1 MPTKKRAEATKPW
14 QAHKIVSRRLVDL
27 KPSATNSRRHPPEQ
41 IAFLRESLR
50 RFGFPKPILIDPKGE
65 IIAGHGITIAALEEG
80 LVFGPTITAEGW
92 SEDEKRAYR
101 LFDNWS
107 ATQSQWI
114 PGVVDSEIAALQRV
128 NFDLVP
134 LGLDNIQLPEIEEIQ
149 PVPPKPHRNKT
160 TLFISIRN
168 EEVGK
173 ARKTIVAALD
183 KARIPHNL

>member
-1 MPTKKRAEATKPW
+1 MPPKKRADTILKMESMATKSIAPYANNAKVHPEP
-14 QAHKIVSRRLVDL
+14 QVAQIVASIQ
-27 KPSATNSRRHPPEQ
+27 K
-41 IAFLRESLR
+41 
-50 RFGFPKPILIDPKGE
+50 FGFIAPILINANNV
-65 IIAGHGITIAALEEG
+65 IIAGHGRLAAAKELGMAKVPVIRLGHLTDDEARALRIADNSIAESGTRWDVDLLEAELDAL
-80 LVFGPTITAEGW
+80 
-92 SEDEKRAYR
+92 RA
-101 LFDNWS
+101 
-107 ATQSQWI
+107 
-114 PGVVDSEIAALQRV
+114 VK
-128 NFDLVP
+128 FDLVP